1 MVGHTTLFLLVLA
14 SSTQAENCLHPPP
27 SESFS
32 NQLYAGR
39 WFEVILKAIET
50 LYSTITFQVGK
61 YQTLGGSI
69 FQIGTVCTEANFIP
83 YGEVGDGD
91 IGERSYF
98 QSVSSSL
105 LKTQAIQA
113 EETLLMENMSTP
125 QGL

>member
-1 MVGHTTLFLLVLA
+1 M
-14 SSTQAENCLHPPP
+14 
-27 SESFS
+27 
-32 NQLYAGR
+32 
-39 WFEVILKAIET
+39 I
-50 LYSTITFQVGK
+50 FQVGK

-91 IGERSYF
+91 IGERSHF

-113 EETLLMENMSTP
+113 EETPLMENMSTP
-125 QGL
+125 QGP